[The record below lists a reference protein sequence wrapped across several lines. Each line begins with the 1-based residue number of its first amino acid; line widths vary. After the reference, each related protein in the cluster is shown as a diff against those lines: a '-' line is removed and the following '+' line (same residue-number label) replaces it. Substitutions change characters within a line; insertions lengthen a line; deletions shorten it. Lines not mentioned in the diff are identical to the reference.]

1 VIKVTQDFTTSSA
14 TFADV
19 LVAAAGA
26 ALGFT
31 PAANTNY
38 EVEGAAVDA
47 DGDDDGRTR
56 APD

>member
-1 VIKVTQDFTTSSA
+1 MDRDQGHADFTVSAA

-38 EVEGAAVDA
+38 EVEGCSW
-47 DGDDDGRTR
+47 
-56 APD
+56 